1 MQTFEQAI
9 TNKYFV
15 SATGETVDGIE
26 TWPVWQV
33 MGVCSAPE
41 HRPIRD
47 GGADPWAGDLVIL
60 QELGDARIDLRTAHD
75 FRSDGYLFNTIE
87 AAAAY
92 SQLCAREDAAEKAA
106 DGPAFEEGDA

>member
-1 MQTFEQAI
+1 MQTFEQVV
-9 TNKYFV
+9 TGKLFV
-15 SATGETVDGIE
+15 SANSETIDGIE

-47 GGADPWAGDLVIL
+47 GGSDPWASDLVIL
-60 QELGDARIDLRTAHD
+60 QELGDARIDLRTAYD
-75 FRSDGYLFNTIE
+75 FRTDGYLFNTIE

-92 SQLCAREDAAEKAA
+92 SQRCAREDAADQMRMERLLA
-106 DGPAFEEGDA
+106 